1 MFLIRSLKH
10 VPREIWLI
18 SLANMLINIASII
31 TFSFTPF
38 FLIATFG
45 ISRLNF
51 GIIEGIVEGS
61 SWGVRVLSGVL
72 SDWMRKRKLLM
83 TIGYVLVALSRP
95 FFIFATSILWV
106 FSGRMIDRIANG
118 LQAPPREAL
127 TADYAPADLRG
138 LCFGIRQACG
148 WTGSVIGALLGII
161 AMKLSGDNFRLVF
174 ALSAIPAIAAAVIVW
189 AFIKDSPRLAEPAP
203 AGATST
209 QKTNSHRLRFSD
221 LKQLSKS
228 YWILIAVS
236 STYMLARFS
245 ESFISLRAENLGLER
260 AYIPIV
266 VAIISLASAF
276 SAYPAGILS
285 DRFDRRIFVGAGLL
299 TVILSDIIL
308 AASTS
313 VTGILIGSVTWGIQ
327 VGLCQGLFVTMVAD
341 RAPKAL
347 RGTAFG
353 IYFLMSGVAMFIASS
368 VAGWLSHTL
377 GHHAPFY
384 SGIMFSCLSLWG
396 LFFVTSSRKKPP
408 KTTSS

>member
-18 SLANMLINIASII
+18 SLANLLINIASII

-45 ISRLNF
+45 ISRLSF

-61 SWGVRVLSGVL
+61 SWVIRVLSGVL
-72 SDWMRKRKLLM
+72 SDWMHKRKALM
-83 TIGYVLVALSRP
+83 AIGYALVTLSRP
-95 FFIFATSILWV
+95 FFIFATSVSWV

-118 LQAPPREAL
+118 LQAPAREAL

-148 WTGSVIGALLGII
+148 WIGSVIGALLGIV

-174 ALSAIPAIAAAVIVW
+174 ALSAIPAICASIIVW
-189 AFIKDSPRLAEPAP
+189 AFIKDSPRVSDPDKPHAQ
-203 AGATST
+203 
-209 QKTNSHRLRFSD
+209 QKAKKQSLSWSD
-221 LKQLSKS
+221 LKQLPKS
-228 YWILIAVS
+228 YWILTAVS
-236 STYMLARFS
+236 SAYMLARFS
-245 ESFISLRAENLGLER
+245 ESFITLRAENLGLEK

-266 VAIISLASAF
+266 IAIINLASAF
-276 SAYPAGILS
+276 SSYPAGLLS
-285 DRFDRRIFVGAGLL
+285 DRIDRRLFVGVGLL

-313 VTGILIGSVTWGIQ
+313 VSGILVGSITWGIQ
-327 VGLCQGLFVTMVAD
+327 VGLTQSLFVTMVAD

-353 IYFLMSGVAMFIASS
+353 IYFLMSGFAMFIASS
-368 VAGWLSHTL
+368 VAGWLSHVL

-384 SGIMFSCLSLWG
+384 SGIMFSCISLWG
-396 LFFVTSSRKKPP
+396 LFFVKSSRKKTAKP
-408 KTTSS
+408 S

>member
-1 MFLIRSLKH
+1 MFLIRSLRH

-61 SWGVRVLSGVL
+61 SWGIRVLSGAL

-83 TIGYVLVALSRP
+83 TLGYALLALSRP
-95 FFIFATSILWV
+95 FYIFATSILWV

-118 LQAPPREAL
+118 LQASPREAL

-148 WTGSVIGALLGII
+148 WMGSVIGAIVGVI

-174 ALSAIPAIAAAVIVW
+174 AISSVPAVAAAVIVW
-189 AFIKDSPRLAEPAP
+189 AFIKDSPRLADPEKE
-203 AGATST
+203 GGQTQST
-209 QKTNSHRLRFSD
+209 NTHRLRFSD

-228 YWILIAVS
+228 YWILLAVS

-245 ESFISLRAENLGLER
+245 ESFISLRAENLGMEK

-266 VAIISLASAF
+266 IAIISLASAF

-285 DRFDRRIFVGAGLL
+285 DRIDRRIFVGAGLL

-313 VTGILIGSVTWGIQ
+313 VTGILIGSITWGVQ

-341 RAPKAL
+341 RAPKSL

-353 IYFLMSGVAMFIASS
+353 IYFLVSGIAMFIASS
-368 VAGWLSHTL
+368 IAGWLSHTL

-384 SGIMFSCLSLWG
+384 SGIMFSCISLWG
-396 LFFVTSSRKKPP
+396 LFFVTSSRKKPT
-408 KTTSS
+408 KTP

>member
-1 MFLIRSLKH
+1 MLLIRSLKH
-10 VPREIWLI
+10 VPREIWLL
-18 SLANMLINIASII
+18 SLANMLINISSII

-45 ISRLNF
+45 ITRLNF

-83 TIGYVLVALSRP
+83 AIGYALVALSRP
-95 FFIFATSILWV
+95 FFIFATSVLWV

-127 TADYAPADLRG
+127 TADYAPKDLRG

-174 ALSAIPAIAAAVIVW
+174 ALSAIPAISAAFIVW
-189 AFIKDSPRLAEPAP
+189 AFIKDSPRLADPTPA
-203 AGATST
+203 AGALP
-209 QKTNSHRLRFSD
+209 QKNSHRLRFSD
-221 LKQLSKS
+221 LKQLSRS

-245 ESFISLRAENLGLER
+245 ESFISLRAESLGLER
-260 AYIPIV
+260 AYVPIV

-285 DRFDRRIFVGAGLL
+285 DRIDRRIFVGVGLL

-313 VTGILIGSVTWGIQ
+313 ITGLLIGSMTWGVQ

-353 IYFLMSGVAMFIASS
+353 IYFLMSGVAMFVASS
-368 VAGWLSHTL
+368 IAGWLSHTL

-396 LFFVTSSRKKPP
+396 LFFVTSSRKKPL
-408 KTTSS
+408 KAE

>member
-18 SLANMLINIASII
+18 SLANLLVNIASII

-45 ISRLNF
+45 ISRLSF
-51 GIIEGIVEGS
+51 GIIEGVVEGS
-61 SWGVRVLSGVL
+61 SWVIRVLSGIL
-72 SDWMRKRKLLM
+72 SDWMHKRKILM
-83 TIGYVLVALSRP
+83 AIGYALVTISRP
-95 FFIFATSILWV
+95 FFIFATSVTWV

-118 LQAPPREAL
+118 MQAPAREAL

-148 WTGSVIGALLGII
+148 WIGSVIGALLGIV

-174 ALSAIPAIAAAVIVW
+174 ALSAIPAILASVIVW
-189 AFIKDSPRLAEPAP
+189 VFIKDSPRLVDPEKPESA
-203 AGATST
+203 
-209 QKTNSHRLRFSD
+209 QKKRNQFRFSD
-221 LKQLSKS
+221 LKQLSRS
-228 YWILIAVS
+228 YWILTAVS
-236 STYMLARFS
+236 SAYMLARFS
-245 ESFISLRAENLGLER
+245 ESFITLRAENLGLER
-260 AYIPIV
+260 AYIPV
-266 VAIISLASAF
+266 VIAIINLASAF
-276 SAYPAGILS
+276 SSYPAGILS
-285 DRFDRRIFVGAGLL
+285 DRIDRRIFVGLGLL

-313 VTGILIGSVTWGIQ
+313 VTGIFVGSMTWGIQ
-327 VGLCQGLFVTMVAD
+327 VGLTQSLFVTMVAD
-341 RAPKAL
+341 RAPKSL

-353 IYFLMSGVAMFIASS
+353 IYFLMSGFAMFIASS
-368 VAGWLSHTL
+368 IAGWLSHVM

-396 LFFVTSSRKKPP
+396 LFFVTSSRKKATAP
-408 KTTSS
+408 